1 MIDVGVGKNERIDG
15 AGVEAGTPPVHFA
28 EVLEALEQP
37 AIDECLVLPRGEK
50 EAGAGHRSRAAVES
64 KCERHGLMVSGTG
77 ARGKGR

>member
-1 MIDVGVGKNERIDG
+1 MGLRQDDRADRRRLNRKLL
-15 AGVEAGTPPVHFA
+15 PVKLA
-28 EVLEALEQP
+28 QVLEPLEEA